1 MSLKNQV
8 KHKYKNLAMES
19 QGARSKILQK
29 IKQALKD
36 PVPVPFPDQV
46 AETPIFYPS
55 EQELAI
61 QFAQKFTELL
71 GKFVYCADE
80 AELVHQLSQLIKA
93 NQWEKIYSIEEGW
106 LDDMK
111 EYHFDPVN
119 TDDLAGCDAAITLC
133 DHLIARTGS
142 IVLSSQQLSGR
153 TTSVY
158 APIHICIAYTHQ
170 LVFDVS
176 DSLAQFKK
184 EADVIPSMIS
194 YATGPSRTADIE
206 KTLVVGVHGPKEV
219 YCFLVDKVMD

>member
-1 MSLKNQV
+1 MDV
-8 KHKYKNLAMES
+8 
-19 QGARSKILQK
+19 QGSRSKILQK

-36 PVPVPFPDQV
+36 PVSVPFPEQV
-46 AETPIFYPS
+46 ADTPIFIPT
-55 EQELAI
+55 QEELTI
-61 QFAQKFTELL
+61 GFAEKFTELL

-80 AELVHQLSQLIKA
+80 VELVQQLSQLIRA
-93 NQWEKIYSIEEGW
+93 NNWTKIYSIESGW

-119 TDDLAGCDAAITLC
+119 TDDLASCDAAITLC
-133 DHLIARTGS
+133 DHLVARTGS

-170 LVFDVS
+170 LVYDIT
-176 DSLAQFKK
+176 DSLDAFKK
-184 EADVIPSMIS
+184 EQGYIPSMIS

-219 YCFLVDKVMD
+219 YCFLVDRDTD

>member
-1 MSLKNQV
+1 
-8 KHKYKNLAMES
+8 MES

-46 AETPIFYPS
+46 AETPIFYPTD
-55 EQELAI
+55 QELTI
-61 QFAQKFTELL
+61 EFAQKFTELL

-80 AELVHQLSQLIKA
+80 AELVSQLSGLIKA
-93 NQWEKIYSIEEGW
+93 NQWGKIYSIEEGW

-133 DHLIARTGS
+133 DHLIARTGT

-170 LVFDVS
+170 LLFDVS

-219 YCFLVDKVMD
+219 YCFLVDKLVD